1 MWFLSFLARFLEDA
15 GEKLTHTQSVPP
27 FGRGEDRGLPR
38 YQPAGSS
45 FSKYIA
51 KLKLWSLSS
60 SSRPFLVKK
69 TASSM
74 ASMAPVTFN
83 YETRAHMGR
92 IATW

>member
-1 MWFLSFLARFLEDA
+1 
-15 GEKLTHTQSVPP
+15 
-27 FGRGEDRGLPR
+27 
-38 YQPAGSS
+38 
-45 FSKYIA
+45 
-51 KLKLWSLSS
+51 LWSLSS